1 MVPVVEDAMDHHPL
15 RFYSIAV
22 EALFHLCKLRV
33 LVLSLPALLF
43 ISTKVPRRR
52 LVHIILPLVVS
63 EHHLTVQLQLEQKEK
78 GDPPGAAANQLPAL
92 TSAASPH
99 TCSLSQAY
107 LQF

>member
-1 MVPVVEDAMDHHPL
+1 
-15 RFYSIAV
+15 
-22 EALFHLCKLRV
+22 
-33 LVLSLPALLF
+33 
-43 ISTKVPRRR
+43 
-52 LVHIILPLVVS
+52 
-63 EHHLTVQLQLEQKEK
+63 VQLQLEQKEK